1 MDLLEMTE
9 AGGKRR
15 ISKWTKPVTSLLQ
28 YIISIVNY
36 P

>member
-1 MDLLEMTE
+1 MDLLEMAE
-9 AGGKRR
+9 DGGKRR

-28 YIISIVNY
+28 YVITIVNY